1 MNRRYLRRAGAA
13 YLYKVYRQTE
23 QTNRSEILDI
33 VEPRPGGRLLDC
45 GCGNGEFTV
54 QVARRAHVSDAYGI
68 ECVEERI
75 GEAIDRGIIVTKADL
90 NEPLPYEDRFFD
102 IVHANQ
108 IIEHLFNTDLFLK
121 EIKRVLRPNGYA
133 VVSTNNLASW
143 HNVFSLALGMQP
155 TPLHISN
162 EAIVGNAFDPL
173 RGTRHPSQGDSHL
186 RVFSFQGLREL
197 CLYHGLKIEGLKT
210 AGYYPLPPGLA
221 RLVCKIDSVHGVY
234 LIAKLRPRHN
244 GL

>member
-1 MNRRYLRRAGAA
+1 MRYLKRLFA
-13 YLYKVYRQTE
+13 QTALA
-23 QTNRSEILDI
+23 NKAEILNTI
-33 VEPRPGGRLLDC
+33 EPCPGGRLLDC
-45 GCGNGEFTV
+45 GCGNGEFTAR
-54 QVARRAHVSDAYGI
+54 VARRARVSESYGI
-68 ECVEERI
+68 ECVDQRIEEAT
-75 GEAIDRGIIVTKADL
+75 GRGIIVTKADL
-90 NEPLPYEDRFFD
+90 NEPLPHEDGFFD

-108 IIEHLFNTDLFLK
+108 VIEHLTNTDLFLR
-121 EIKRVLRPNGYA
+121 EIKRVLRPDGYA
-133 VVSTNNLASW
+133 ILSTNNLASW